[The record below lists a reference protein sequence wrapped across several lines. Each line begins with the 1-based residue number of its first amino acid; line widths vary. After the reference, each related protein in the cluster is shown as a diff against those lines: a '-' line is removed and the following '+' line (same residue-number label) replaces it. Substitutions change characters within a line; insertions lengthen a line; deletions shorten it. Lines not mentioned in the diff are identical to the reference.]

1 MAYARM
7 DRGGGQMPLECDAE
21 HIVDCFTGKS
31 SNPWPH
37 VGQRHVKERIVRCR
51 DCKHMH
57 VVRQWTGIDMPECW
71 LHASR
76 ENALGRELT
85 EPDGFCSWGCRKQ

>member
-7 DRGGGQMPLECDAE
+7 ERRGGQMPLECDAE

-51 DCKHMH
+51 DCTYCTDSPA
-57 VVRQWTGIDMPECW
+57 WPGAFECDYI
-71 LHASR
+71 SR
-76 ENALGRELT
+76 GV
-85 EPDGFCSWGCRKQ
+85 EPDGYCAWGEFRED